1 MATFIQDLKGLKGL
15 KGLKDLKG
23 KVIGVALS
31 CWDLMH
37 AGHHLILAD
46 AKKQCDYLCVGLQTD
61 PTLDRPEKNKP
72 VQSLAERE
80 IQVQGCRYIDA
91 YFIYSTEASLYQAL
105 VDLNPD
111 IRFLGDDYLN
121 KKFTGDDLP
130 AKIIYH
136 PRSVHNYST
145 TALRKKIKEGI

>member
-1 MATFIQDLKGLKGL
+1 
-15 KGLKDLKG
+15 
-23 KVIGVALS
+23 
-31 CWDLMH
+31 MH
-37 AGHHLILAD
+37 AG
-46 AKKQCDYLCVGLQTD
+46 QCDYLCVGLQTD

-91 YFIYSTEASLYQAL
+91 YFIIEL

-130 AKIIYH
+130 AKITLVPSII
-136 PRSVHNYST
+136 